1 MSVSTVY
8 EIHYLCHVKKNIIPL
23 TLGGLGIG
31 TTEFVM
37 MGMLPDVASD
47 FNISIPEAGHLISAY
62 ALGVVIGAPLLV
74 AVSSNFAPK
83 RILWALML
91 MFTVFNAFSAFAPD
105 NMTLLISRFLS
116 GLPHG
121 AFFGVGS
128 VVASR
133 LAEKGKVAQTISMM
147 FAGLTVANLVSVPI
161 GTYIGHEFSWRFTFG
176 MIALI
181 GLVTLLFIHLWL
193 PVMPVKRSGN
203 IRSELSFFKRREAW
217 LILSIT
223 AIGTGGLFAWISYI
237 APLMTEVSGFGADK
251 VPYIM
256 ILAGLGMVAGN
267 FAGGRLADKVP
278 PVKACMILL
287 LCMAAALVTIF
298 FISGNQIL
306 SLLMTFVAGTL
317 SMAIGSPIQVL
328 MIKTAEG
335 SEMLGAA
342 ATQAAFNIGNA
353 LGAFLGG
360 LPIVMGF
367 GYASPQLVGAVMA
380 VIGAVFAVILIR
392 YQKAP
397 STERVNVPLTELAEA

>member
-1 MSVSTVY
+1 MNI
-8 EIHYLCHVKKNIIPL
+8 EGAAVKKNIIPL

-37 MGMLPDVASD
+37 MGMLPDVARD
-47 FNISIPEAGHLISAY
+47 FNISIPQAGHLISAY

-83 RILWALML
+83 KILWVLML

-105 NMTLLISRFLS
+105 NMTLLVSRFLS

-147 FAGLTVANLVSVPI
+147 FAGLTVANLVSVPV

-176 MIALI
+176 MIAII

-193 PVMPVKRSGN
+193 PGMPVKRSGN
-203 IRSELSFFKRREAW
+203 IRSELNFFKRREAW

-237 APLMTEVSGFGADK
+237 APLMTEVSGFGADT

-267 FAGGRLADKVP
+267 FAGGRLADRVP

-298 FISGNQIL
+298 FISGNQIF
-306 SLLMTFVAGTL
+306 SLVMTFVAGTL

-360 LPIVMGF
+360 LPIIMGF
-367 GYASPQLVGAVMA
+367 GYASPQLVGALMA
-380 VIGAVFAVILIR
+380 VTGAMLAVVLIR
-392 YQKAP
+392 YQKIPNEGPAKARI
-397 STERVNVPLTELAEA
+397 SEQVGELAEA

>member
-1 MSVSTVY
+1 MN
-8 EIHYLCHVKKNIIPL
+8 KKILPL

-37 MGMLPDVASD
+37 MGMLPDVARD
-47 FNISIPEAGHLISAY
+47 FNISIPQAGHLISAY

-83 RILWALML
+83 KILWALMA
-91 MFTVFNAFSAFAPD
+91 MFTVFNAFSAFAPS
-105 NMTLLISRFLS
+105 NMTLLVARFLS

-161 GTYIGHEFSWRFTFG
+161 GTYIGHEYSWRYSFG
-176 MIALI
+176 MIAAI

-193 PVMPVKRSGN
+193 PALPVNRTGN
-203 IRSELSFFKRREAW
+203 IRSELSFFKRKEAW
-217 LILSIT
+217 LILMIT

-237 APLMTEVSGFGADK
+237 APLMTEVSGFSAST
-251 VPYIM
+251 VPYIL
-256 ILAGLGMVAGN
+256 ILAGLGMVFGN
-267 FAGGRLADKVP
+267 FAGGKLADRVE
-278 PVKACMILL
+278 PVKACLILL
-287 LCMAAALVTIF
+287 LCMSATLVTIY
-298 FISGNQIL
+298 FISGNQVL
-306 SLLMTFVAGTL
+306 SLVMTFVAGSL

-328 MIKTAEG
+328 MIKTAKG

-342 ATQAAFNIGNA
+342 ATQAAFNVGNA

-367 GYASPQLVGAVMA
+367 GFASPQLVGAVMA
-380 VIGAVFAVILIR
+380 VTGAGFAVLLFR
-392 YQKAP
+392 SQKREAV
-397 STERVNVPLTELAEA
+397 EVVEEELQCAVA

>member
-1 MSVSTVY
+1 
-8 EIHYLCHVKKNIIPL
+8 LNKKILPL

-37 MGMLPDVASD
+37 MGMLPDVARD
-47 FNISIPEAGHLISAY
+47 FSISIPQAGHLISAY

-83 RILWALML
+83 KILWTLMV
-91 MFTVFNAFSAFAPD
+91 MFTVFNALSAFAPN
-105 NMTLLISRFLS
+105 NMTLLMARFLS

-133 LAEKGKVAQTISMM
+133 LAERGKVAQTISLM

-161 GTYIGHEFSWRFTFG
+161 GTYIGHEYSWRYSFG

-193 PVMPVKRSGN
+193 PALPVKRAGN
-203 IRSELSFFKRREAW
+203 IRSELSFFKRKEAW
-217 LILSIT
+217 LILLIT

-237 APLMTEVSGFGADK
+237 APLMTEVSGFSASS
-251 VPYIM
+251 VPYIL
-256 ILAGLGMVAGN
+256 ILAGLGMVFGN
-267 FAGGRLADKVP
+267 FAGGRLADRVK
-278 PVKACMILL
+278 PVKACLILL
-287 LCMAAALVTIF
+287 LCMSATLVTIYF
-298 FISGNQIL
+298 VSGNQVI
-306 SLLMTFVAGTL
+306 SLVMTFIAGSL

-328 MIKTAEG
+328 MIKTAKG
-335 SEMLGAA
+335 SEMLAAA
-342 ATQAAFNIGNA
+342 ATQAAFNVGNA

-360 LPIVMGF
+360 LPIIMGF
-367 GYASPQLVGAVMA
+367 GYASPQLVGAAMA
-380 VIGAVFAVILIR
+380 ISGAVFAVFLHR
-392 YQKAP
+392 SQKQSA
-397 STERVNVPLTELAEA
+397 LAEKEGNLQRAVA

>member
-1 MSVSTVY
+1 MVIGIVY
-8 EIHYLCHVKKNIIPL
+8 RIHYLCPVKKNIIPL
-23 TLGGLGIG
+23 ALGGLGIG

-47 FNISIPEAGHLISAY
+47 FNISIPQAGHLIFAY

-83 RILWALML
+83 KILWALML

-105 NMTLLISRFLS
+105 NITLLISRFLS

-161 GTYIGHEFSWRFTFG
+161 GTYIGHEFSWRYTFG

-203 IRSELSFFKRREAW
+203 IRSELGFFKRREAW

-237 APLMTEVSGFGADK
+237 APLMTEVSGFGADT

-298 FISGNQIL
+298 FISGNQTL
-306 SLLMTFVAGTL
+306 SLVMTFVAGTL

-360 LPIVMGF
+360 LPIIMGF
-367 GYASPQLVGAVMA
+367 GYASPQLVGALMA
-380 VIGAVFAVILIR
+380 VTGAVLAVVLIR
-392 YQKAP
+392 HQQAP
-397 STERVNVPLTELAEA
+397 VNQRIGRSLTELAEA

>member
-1 MSVSTVY
+1 M
-8 EIHYLCHVKKNIIPL
+8 KKSIIPL

-37 MGMLPDVASD
+37 MGMLPDVAKD
-47 FNISIPEAGHLISAY
+47 FSITIPEAGYLISAY

-74 AVSSNFAPK
+74 AASSSFAPK
-83 RILWALML
+83 KILWALML
-91 MFTVFNAFSAFAPD
+91 MFTVFNACSAFAPD
-105 NMTLLISRFLS
+105 NVTLLISRFLS

-133 LAEKGKVAQTISMM
+133 LAEKGKIAQTISMM

-161 GTYIGHEFSWRFTFG
+161 GTFIGHEYSWRLTFG

-181 GLVTLLFIHLWL
+181 GLVTLLFLHLWL
-193 PVMPVKRSGN
+193 PAMPVKRSGN
-203 IRSELSFFKRREAW
+203 IRSELGFFKRREAW

-237 APLMTEVSGFGADK
+237 APLMTEVSGFGADT

-267 FAGGRLADKVP
+267 FAGGRLADRVP
-278 PVKACMILL
+278 PVRACMILL
-287 LCMAAALVTIF
+287 LCMAVALVTIY

-306 SLLMTFVAGTL
+306 SLVMTFVAGTL

-360 LPIVMGF
+360 LPIIMGF
-367 GYASPQLVGAVMA
+367 GYASPQLVGALMA
-380 VIGAVFAVILIR
+380 VTGAILAVVLIR
-392 YQKAP
+392 YQKA
-397 STERVNVPLTELAEA
+397 SRAESVEERELIAC

>member
-1 MSVSTVY
+1 
-8 EIHYLCHVKKNIIPL
+8 VKKNIIPL

-37 MGMLPDVASD
+37 MGMLPDVARD
-47 FNISIPEAGHLISAY
+47 FNISIPEAGYLISAY

-83 RILWALML
+83 KILWVLML

-105 NMTLLISRFLS
+105 NITLLISRFLS

-161 GTYIGHEFSWRFTFG
+161 GTYIGHEFSWRYTFG

-203 IRSELSFFKRREAW
+203 IRSELGFFKRREAW

-237 APLMTEVSGFGADK
+237 APLMTEVSGFGAGT

-267 FAGGRLADKVP
+267 FAGGRLADRVA

-287 LCMAAALVTIF
+287 LCMATALVTIY
-298 FISGNQIL
+298 FISGNQVL
-306 SLLMTFVAGTL
+306 SLVMTFVAGTL

-360 LPIVMGF
+360 LPIIMGF
-367 GYASPQLVGAVMA
+367 GYASPQLVGALMA
-380 VIGAVFAVILIR
+380 ITGAGLAVALIR
-392 YQKAP
+392 HQRTSRGK
-397 STERVNVPLTELAEA
+397 VPEANELIAC

>member
-1 MSVSTVY
+1 MVIGIVY
-8 EIHYLCHVKKNIIPL
+8 RIHYLCPVKKNIIPL
-23 TLGGLGIG
+23 ALGGLGIG

-37 MGMLPDVASD
+37 MGMLPDVAGD
-47 FNISIPEAGHLISAY
+47 FNISIPQAGHLISAY

-83 RILWALML
+83 KILWALML

-105 NMTLLISRFLS
+105 NITLLISRFLS

-161 GTYIGHEFSWRFTFG
+161 GTYIGHEFSWRYTFG

-203 IRSELSFFKRREAW
+203 IRSELGFFKRREAW

-237 APLMTEVSGFGADK
+237 APLMTEVSGFGADT

-298 FISGNQIL
+298 FISGNQTL
-306 SLLMTFVAGTL
+306 SLVMTFVAGTL

-360 LPIVMGF
+360 LPIIMGF
-367 GYASPQLVGAVMA
+367 GYASPQLVGALMA
-380 VIGAVFAVILIR
+380 VTGAVLAVVLIR
-392 YQKAP
+392 HQQAP
-397 STERVNVPLTELAEA
+397 VNQRIGRSLTELAEA

>member
-1 MSVSTVY
+1 M
-8 EIHYLCHVKKNIIPL
+8 KKNIIPL

-37 MGMLPDVASD
+37 MGMLPDVARD
-47 FNISIPEAGHLISAY
+47 FNISIPEAGYLISAY

-83 RILWALML
+83 KILWVLML

-105 NMTLLISRFLS
+105 NITLLISRFLS

-203 IRSELSFFKRREAW
+203 IRSELGFFKRREAW

-237 APLMTEVSGFGADK
+237 APLMTEVSGFGAGT

-267 FAGGRLADKVP
+267 FAGGRLADRVA

-287 LCMAAALVTIF
+287 LCMATALVTIY
-298 FISGNQIL
+298 FISGNQVL
-306 SLLMTFVAGTL
+306 SLVMTFVAGTL

-360 LPIVMGF
+360 LPIIMGF
-367 GYASPQLVGAVMA
+367 GYASPQLVGALMA
-380 VIGAVFAVILIR
+380 VTGAGLAMTLIR
-392 YQKAP
+392 HQRA
-397 STERVNVPLTELAEA
+397 SRREASEARELIAC

>member
-1 MSVSTVY
+1 M
-8 EIHYLCHVKKNIIPL
+8 KKNILPL

-37 MGMLPDVASD
+37 MGMLPDVARD
-47 FNISIPEAGHLISAY
+47 FNISIPEAGYLISAY

-74 AVSSNFAPK
+74 AFSSNFAPK
-83 RILWALML
+83 KILWTLMV

-105 NMTLLISRFLS
+105 NITLLISRFLS

-133 LAEKGKVAQTISMM
+133 LAEKGKVAQTISLM

-176 MIALI
+176 LIALI
-181 GLVTLLFIHLWL
+181 GVVTLLFIHFWL
-193 PVMPVKRSGN
+193 PALPVKRSGN
-203 IRSELSFFKRREAW
+203 IRSELGFFKRREAW

-237 APLMTEVSGFGADK
+237 APLMTEVSGFSANR

-267 FAGGRLADKVP
+267 FAGGRLADRVQ

-287 LCMAAALVTIF
+287 LCMTGALITIY

-306 SLLMTFVAGTL
+306 SLVMTFVAGSL

-360 LPIVMGF
+360 LPIIMGF
-367 GYASPQLVGAVMA
+367 GYASPQLVGALMA
-380 VIGAVFAVILIR
+380 VTGAALALILIR
-392 YQKAP
+392 YQRAP
-397 STERVNVPLTELAEA
+397 KELVVASEEELVTC

>member
-1 MSVSTVY
+1 MN
-8 EIHYLCHVKKNIIPL
+8 KNILPL

-37 MGMLPDVASD
+37 MGMLPDVARD
-47 FNISIPEAGHLISAY
+47 FSISIPEAGHLISAY

-83 RILWALML
+83 KILWTLMV
-91 MFTVFNAFSAFAPD
+91 MFTVFNALSAFAP
-105 NMTLLISRFLS
+105 NNATLLVARFLS

-133 LAEKGKVAQTISMM
+133 LADKGKVAQTISLM
-147 FAGLTVANLVSVPI
+147 FAGLTVANLLSVPL
-161 GTYIGHEFSWRFTFG
+161 GTFIGHHYSWRYTFG

-181 GLVTLLFIHLWL
+181 GLATLLFIYLWL
-193 PVMPVKRSGN
+193 PALPVKRTGD
-203 IRSELSFFKRREAW
+203 IRSELSFFKRKEAW
-217 LILSIT
+217 LILLIT

-237 APLMTEVSGFGADK
+237 APLMTEVSGFAAGR
-251 VPYIM
+251 VPYIL
-256 ILAGLGMVAGN
+256 ILAGLGMVFGN
-267 FAGGRLADKVP
+267 FAGGKLADRVE
-278 PVKACMILL
+278 PVKACIILL
-287 LCMAAALVTIF
+287 LCMTTALVTIYF
-298 FISGNQIL
+298 VSGNQIL
-306 SLLMTFVAGTL
+306 SLVMTFIAGSL

-335 SEMLGAA
+335 SEMLAAA

-360 LPIVMGF
+360 LPIIMGY

-380 VIGAVFAVILIR
+380 SVGAVFAVMLLR
-392 YQKAP
+392 SKREA
-397 STERVNVPLTELAEA
+397 EVELVPAYS